1 MRSFFW
7 VCIAFLI
14 PGLLLR
20 IPVGGAGILATDIIL
35 PIFAVVWLFHKLVI
49 SRFFPKN
56 SFVLPGLIF
65 LAIAFVSL
73 LIGMADLSFT
83 EKILSGA
90 HVVRFFSLLIFGWS
104 ATDLFKDHQEEFFRK
119 LFLIGG
125 IIIGLG
131 VVQFYLIPDISQWS
145 TEGGW
150 DPHIGRLLGTWLD
163 PNFMAGFLGFFLPLV
178 IAKWYSREN
187 KKEKFFLAILAAVT
201 CGALFLTFSR
211 SGYLASATGLFVFFI
226 FKDPKVILL
235 GILVIA
241 IGIGTNE
248 RAQKRI
254 GELTGT
260 VAAIVLNE
268 TDEVDPTA
276 SLRIQSWSRSLE
288 LWKKYPIQGIGYN
301 TYRYRAA
308 EEGIVDENYFSAGGS
323 DSSFLTVLV
332 TTGILGLLVFLW
344 MFVKI
349 GVVNFLR
356 FFRTKNPIFL
366 GFVAGWCVLFVHGF
380 FVNSLLFPFILMPF
394 LATAGVLETIKK

>member
-1 MRSFFW
+1 M
-7 VCIAFLI
+7 AFLL

-35 PIFAVVWLFHKLVI
+35 PVFALVWLFHKFII

-56 SFVLPGLIF
+56 SFIVPGFIF
-65 LAIAFVSL
+65 LAIALVSL
-73 LIGMADLSFT
+73 LIGMVELSLM
-83 EKILSGA
+83 EKLLSGA
-90 HVVRFFSLLIFGWS
+90 HVIRFFSLLIFGWS
-104 ATDLFKDHQEEFFRK
+104 ATDLFRDNQEQFFRR
-119 LFLIGG
+119 LFWIGAV
-125 IIIGLG
+125 IIGLG
-131 VVQFYLIPDISQWS
+131 VVQFYLVPDISQWS

-178 IAKWYSREN
+178 IAKWYDSDN
-187 KKEKFFLAILAAVT
+187 KKEKFFLALLVIVT

-211 SGYLASATGLFVFFI
+211 SGYLASALGLFVFFI

-235 GILVIA
+235 GIVIVA

-254 GELTGT
+254 TELSGT
-260 VAAIVLNE
+260 VASIVLNE

-288 LWKKYPIQGIGYN
+288 LWKKYPVQGLGYN

-308 EEGIVDENYFSAGGS
+308 QEGIVDENYFSAGGS
-323 DSSFLTVLV
+323 DSSHLTILV
-332 TTGILGLLVFLW
+332 TTGVLGLLVFLW
-344 MFVKI
+344 WFLKI
-349 GVVNFLR
+349 GVINFLR
-356 FFRTKNPIFL
+356 FLRTRNALFL
-366 GFVAGWCVLFVHGF
+366 GFVAGWCALFIHGF

-394 LATAGVLETIKK
+394 LTVAGVLETIKK

>member
-1 MRSFFW
+1 MKSFFW
-7 VCIAFLI
+7 VCMAFLI

-35 PIFAVVWLFHKLVI
+35 PIFALVWLFHKFII

-73 LIGMADLSFT
+73 LIGMVELSLT

-104 ATDLFKDHQEEFFRK
+104 ATDLFRDRQEEFFRR
-119 LFLIGG
+119 LFWIGG

-178 IAKWYSREN
+178 IAKWYTSKK
-187 KKEKFFLAILAAVT
+187 KKEKFLLTLLVIVT

-211 SGYLASATGLFVFFI
+211 SGYLASAVGLFVFFV

-235 GILVIA
+235 GILLIA

-254 GELTGT
+254 AELSGT

-288 LWKKYPIQGIGYN
+288 LWKKYPVQGIGYN

-308 EEGIVDENYFSAGGS
+308 QEGIVDENYFSAGGS

-356 FFRTKNPIFL
+356 FLRTRNPIFL
-366 GFVAGWCVLFVHGF
+366 GFVAGCCVLFVHGF

>member
-1 MRSFFW
+1 M
-7 VCIAFLI
+7 AFLI

-35 PIFAVVWLFHKLVI
+35 PIFAFVWLFHKFVI

-56 SFVLPGLIF
+56 SFILPGFIF

-73 LIGMADLSFT
+73 LIGMVELSLT
-83 EKILSGA
+83 EKLLSGA
-90 HVVRFFSLLIFGWS
+90 HVIRFFSLLIFGWS
-104 ATDLFKDHQEEFFRK
+104 ATDLFKDDQETFFKR
-119 LFLIGG
+119 LFWIGA
-125 IIIGLG
+125 IVIGLG

-150 DPHIGRLLGTWLD
+150 DPHTGRLLGTWLD

-178 IAKWYSREN
+178 IAKWYDNED
-187 KKEKFFLAILAAVT
+187 KKKKFFLAVLALVT

-211 SGYLASATGLFVFFI
+211 SGYLASAIGLFVFFI

-235 GILVIA
+235 GIVLVA

-254 GELTGT
+254 TELTGT
-260 VAAIVLNE
+260 VAAIALNE

-276 SLRIQSWSRSLE
+276 SLRIVSWSKSLE
-288 LWKKYPIQGIGYN
+288 LWKKYPVRGIGYN

-308 EEGIVDENYFSAGGS
+308 KEGIVDESYFSAGGS

-332 TTGILGLLVFLW
+332 TTGVLGLFVFLW
-344 MFVKI
+344 MFMKI

-356 FFRTKNPIFL
+356 FLRTRNPLFL
-366 GFVAGWCVLFVHGF
+366 GFVAGWCALFVHGF
-380 FVNSLLFPFILMPF
+380 FVNSLLFPFILMPL
-394 LATAGVLETIKK
+394 LAVAGVLETIKK